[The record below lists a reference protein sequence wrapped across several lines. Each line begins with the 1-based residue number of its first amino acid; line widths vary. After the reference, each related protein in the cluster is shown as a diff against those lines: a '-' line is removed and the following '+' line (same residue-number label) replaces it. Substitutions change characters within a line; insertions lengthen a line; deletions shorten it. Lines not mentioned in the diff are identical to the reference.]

1 MYAFPI
7 HAYKWATYIFLGKK
21 KGSTDPCQLEM
32 CFKEIGKAKKPEP
45 KMVIAGKI
53 TNPSYLWK
61 VAIVTGLQFNT
72 AFTS

>member
-1 MYAFPI
+1 MLFQSMP
-7 HAYKWATYIFLGKK
+7 TNELPTIFLGKK

-53 TNPSYLWK
+53 TKPSYL
-61 VAIVTGLQFNT
+61 
-72 AFTS
+72 